1 MSHTDPGPRGELPID
16 EATIENQCRL
26 PLASI
31 DVAPPVGGV
40 RSVDCPGCGRDVSDS
55 RRSYSVPVDLVDD
68 EPGLEA
74 RPIEKVPIFGW
85 HCEYCDI
92 VLPLDVDLAH
102 REPSIA
108 PPSEGW
114 LVVSIT
120 PERGPSIDAFAPN
133 REVIGR

>member
-1 MSHTDPGPRGELPID
+1 MSHADPGPRGELPID

-26 PLASI
+26 PLAAI

-40 RSVDCPGCGRDVSDS
+40 RSVECPACGRDVSGS
-55 RRSYSVPVDLVDD
+55 RKAHSVSIDLVD

-74 RPIEKVPIFGW
+74 RPIDDVPVFGW
-85 HCEYCDI
+85 HCEYCDL
-92 VLPLDVDLAH
+92 VLPLDVDLAN

-108 PPSEGW
+108 PPFEGW
-114 LVVSIT
+114 LAVAIT
-120 PERGPSIDAFAPN
+120 PEGGSTIRAFVPR